1 MTIFRVARE
10 SDIESIALITSKAGV
25 GLSTVPKGR
34 AAVESYVDDTAK
46 FMSGKGGSNRVL
58 FVSDDKGV
66 VTGISG
72 IIIQTDV
79 ERPFYSF
86 EHKRVNGDQVKS
98 RDLTKGHDVL
108 QLSQKYNEH
117 TELGTL
123 FLSPDC
129 RGGGVGRLLSMGRLA
144 FIESHRSS
152 FKDNLMADIRGWY
165 DETNSSPF
173 WLEFASRF
181 VDASFEDANRFV
193 EQDKDFIRNAFPHH
207 PVYLC
212 LLNRAAQECVGRA
225 NDNSI
230 GALKLLQAAGFTK
243 SNYCNI
249 LDGGPALEC
258 KVAETIVAK
267 SANKALNI
275 GQLSNPTPAL
285 HFSGHG
291 YDFKAGILPADMTSL
306 TASEDA
312 AASFGHTN
320 NMPVSLSLIQEMR
333 MNNDVAKPSTVGANG

>member
-1 MTIFRVARE
+1 MTVFRVARE
-10 SDIESIALITSKAGV
+10 SDIESIALITSQAGV
-25 GLSTVPKGR
+25 GLSTVPKTR
-34 AAVESYVDDTAK
+34 AAVENYVDDTAK

-79 ERPFYSF
+79 DRPFYSF
-86 EHKRVNGDQVKS
+86 EHKRINGDRAQS
-98 RDLTKGHDVL
+98 LDLTTWHDVL
-108 QLSQKYNEH
+108 QLSQKFNGY

-123 FLSPDC
+123 FLSANC

-144 FIESHRSS
+144 FIESHRAA

-181 VDASFEDANRFV
+181 VDVSFEEANKLV
-193 EQDKDFIRNAFPHH
+193 ELDKDFVRNAFPHH
-207 PVYLC
+207 PLYLC
-212 LLNRAAQECVGRA
+212 LLKLAAQECVGRA
-225 NDNSI
+225 NDNSV
-230 GALKLLQAAGFTK
+230 GALKMLQAAGFTK

-267 SANKALNI
+267 TANKALKI
-275 GQLSNPTPAL
+275 GALSNPTLAL

-291 YDFKAGILPADMTSL
+291 YDFKAGILPADMNSRTV
-306 TASEDA
+306 SEDA
-312 AASFGHTN
+312 AACFGHSDS
-320 NMPVSLSLIQEMR
+320 MPVSLSRIQETR
-333 MNNDVAKPSTVGANG
+333 MMNVVAKSSHVGANA